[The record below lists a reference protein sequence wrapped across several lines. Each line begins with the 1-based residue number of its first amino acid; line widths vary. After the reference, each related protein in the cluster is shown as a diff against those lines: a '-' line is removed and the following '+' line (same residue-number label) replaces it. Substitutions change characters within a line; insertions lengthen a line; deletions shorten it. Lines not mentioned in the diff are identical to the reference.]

1 MQGVTPDQSG
11 VIAAARLDELVEA
24 ARNSPRGR
32 AHLLLHAGHQ
42 DPVQRL
48 LISLEPR
55 TYVRAHKHSEQ
66 WEMLILLRGKVDI
79 LLLGDDAKL
88 SQRFQL
94 SAAAPVIQIPMK
106 QCHSAVSMEPGSV
119 LMEVKPGPFKA
130 NEFMDWAPEEGSPLA
145 DVFLSWIREADI
157 GAAWSSAGKTK

>member
-1 MQGVTPDQSG
+1 MQGVTTDQSG
-11 VIAAARLDELVEA
+11 VVEAARLDDLAEA

-42 DPVQRL
+42 DQVQRL
-48 LISLEPR
+48 LIALDPR

-66 WEMLILLRGKVDI
+66 WEMLILLRGQVDI
-79 LLLGDDAKL
+79 VMLNDDARL
-88 SQRFQL
+88 RQRVRL
-94 SAAAPVIQIPMK
+94 SAAAPVIQIPTT

-119 LMEVKPGPFKA
+119 LMEVKPGPFRA

-145 DVFLSWIREADI
+145 DAFLSWVRGADI
-157 GAAWSSAGKTK
+157 GAAWSGADKTG

>member
-79 LLLGDDAKL
+79 LLLSDDAKL

-106 QCHSAVSMEPGSV
+106 RCHSAVSMEPGSV
-119 LMEVKPGPFKA
+119 LMEVKPGPFRA

-145 DVFLSWIREADI
+145 DAFLSWIRKADI
-157 GAAWSSAGKTK
+157 GAGWSSAGNIK